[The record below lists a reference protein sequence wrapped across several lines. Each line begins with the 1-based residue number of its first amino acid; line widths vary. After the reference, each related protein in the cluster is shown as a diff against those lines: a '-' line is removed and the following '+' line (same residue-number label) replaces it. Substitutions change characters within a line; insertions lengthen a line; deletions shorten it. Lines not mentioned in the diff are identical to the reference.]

1 MVTKQQFYDHMIDL
15 YGEDIEKNLYPTFK
29 KMMKITNK
37 SAIRELQ
44 ELITMDKKH
53 RLAYRFALAA
63 NGKEYTPIQIDQY
76 LSMIEYALEQMES
89 DS

>member
-1 MVTKQQFYDHMIDL
+1 MVTKQQFFDHMTDL

-76 LSMIEYALEQMES
+76 LSMIEYALEQMGS

>member
-1 MVTKQQFYDHMIDL
+1 MVTKQQFFDYMTDL

-29 KMMKITNK
+29 KMMKITSK

-44 ELITMDKKH
+44 ELVSMDKKH

-76 LSMIEYALEQMES
+76 LSMIEYALEQMGT

>member
-1 MVTKQQFYDHMIDL
+1 MIDL
-15 YGEDIEKNLYPTFK
+15 YGEDIEKNLYSTFK
-29 KMMKITNK
+29 KMMKITSK

-44 ELITMDKKH
+44 ELVSMDKKH

-76 LSMIEYALEQMES
+76 LSMIEYALEQMGT